1 LKKIKYSTP
10 LLLRSHFIF
19 AAGLTRKL
27 KIAKTL
33 FKLF

>member
-1 LKKIKYSTP
+1 LKKIKYSPP

-27 KIAKTL
+27 GL
-33 FKLF
+33 